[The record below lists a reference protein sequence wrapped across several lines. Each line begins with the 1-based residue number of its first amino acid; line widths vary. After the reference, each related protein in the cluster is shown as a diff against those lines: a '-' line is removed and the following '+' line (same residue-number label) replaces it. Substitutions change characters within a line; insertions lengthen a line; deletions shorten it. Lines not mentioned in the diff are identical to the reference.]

1 MHLQP
6 NGLGRENRVETSRHD
21 STSENLHPR
30 STPTEGRLKTAC
42 PKGLIELPP
51 ERVLYVTGRF
61 GNSVSRFSSR
71 GFTRVAAF
79 SAAMLLAL
87 TAGLPAAQLRGLWEF
102 QDSSNLGKATV
113 GHDLIV
119 SGTAPT
125 WAAAVGDDASRSLS
139 GVITT
144 VRGAANRILA
154 PHGIAPNGGGTLV
167 NQASWVMDIFSPAA
181 SRSQWRTIFQT
192 DLNNTS
198 DGDYFIRNTDDAL
211 GVGAIGYSSVPIN
224 ETVWTRL
231 VITMDLALSGNDFK
245 TYLNGSLFHTH
256 APNQTVDGRFA
267 LQPGTNGVL
276 MFTDEDGEDYPLHVA
291 GLAIYDGVLTPQEVA
306 LIGGPGDSMSLPDAG
321 NPPVITVQSAGPSQ
335 VVALAQ
341 NAFTFVATDPEGATV
356 QIQVDWG
363 DGRLS
368 DWTTLKASGQSHP
381 VQHSFAHSGGFV
393 IKARARDALGM
404 TSAWVEI
411 QTIAVSPAPGL
422 PDGLVGL
429 WEFDDPLQLGKAT
442 YGDNLAVAGANPS
455 HVASQGDGAASPQV
469 LHGVIF
475 TAAGVGNHLVATHSI
490 GANGY
495 GNNANRYTLLFD
507 VLVPGTG
514 QWRCFYQTALANNND
529 GEYFVRNSD
538 NMLGRGTIG
547 YSGVPLP
554 ANRWHRLAIAVDLSP
569 GGGFR
574 AYLDGELFNI
584 HLLPAFDGE
593 FALHPAQ
600 VLLFADENNENAPLA
615 IGMAA
620 VFSKALSA
628 DEIAA
633 LGGPGIAV
641 LPDPNNQPPTLAAQ
655 AAGPTNAATGVAE
668 SFTFHP
674 QDADGDLVQVQADWG
689 DGKVSSWTGFGASGT
704 PQSVSHTWPAPGQFD
719 IRARARDNNGAVS
732 EWTNIQSITVT
743 GAVQVAFSTP
753 PYLQNMSTTTMV
765 VMAELVENIPLILR
779 YGTSTNYG
787 SGVAFESVASGGN
800 TFFLRAVLTNLHP
813 NTAYHYV
820 LASTSGDPVTNDA
833 TFRTAPSDWV
843 DFSFGALGDT
853 QTDNRIRT
861 SGVWAWEADP
871 WEPAKTM
878 LQDMVDR
885 GVHFGLG
892 IGDHAQDGNSYSSTK
907 NSHLDRWAAILGPR
921 VPFYISWGN
930 HDGSSPN
937 HPLRLSADMPSRWRT
952 DASPS
957 IRTPGYGNF
966 SFSYSGVFFVCL
978 DYFEVNNRAANDPAN
993 DLTNGW
999 LDEQLSSAAARE
1011 ARFRVVAV
1019 HVPPYCERWINGNA
1033 ALRAQLVP
1041 RLEQYSVNLC
1051 FSGHM
1056 HGYERGFLNGV
1067 NYIIAGGGSY
1077 LDIGEPLVQDWPHV
1091 TLGGYDNVPGL
1102 YAMQSS
1108 FGVLGTP
1115 QPIEGGLFHGY
1126 AHIAVRDR
1134 YLRLDMHGFNADG
1147 SSIGILDTLEIG
1159 SDPGPDS
1166 DGDGMRDRWED
1177 DNGLDA
1183 NDPNDAHLD
1192 ADNDGMTNLQE
1203 YYAGTDPR
1211 NPASR
1216 FEILD
1221 LEYEADHW
1229 LLRWSSVPG
1238 KSYRIA
1244 WSANLHTWHYVESSP
1259 GQFLTVAASPE
1270 AATEA
1275 PIHPPQ
1281 TNAGLFLHVEVLR

>member
-1 MHLQP
+1 MVKRTVSEL
-6 NGLGRENRVETSRHD
+6 TSRD
-21 STSENLHPR
+21 PVKKIRGYYSDVMMQPVPFN
-30 STPTEGRLKTAC
+30 A
-42 PKGLIELPP
+42 
-51 ERVLYVTGRF
+51 VL
-61 GNSVSRFSSR
+61 
-71 GFTRVAAF
+71 AAL
-79 SAAMLLAL
+79 AAVLCC
-87 TAGLPAAQLRGLWEF
+87 LPASVGAAGAELRGLWEF
-102 QDSSNLGKATV
+102 QDSSNLGKGTV

-154 PHGIAPNGGGTLV
+154 PHGIPANGGGTLV

-267 LQPGTNGVL
+267 LQPGTTGVL

-306 LIGGPGDSMSLPDAG
+306 LIGGPGDSMILPDAG

-341 NAFTFVATDPEGATV
+341 NAFTFVATDPEGANV
-356 QIQVDWG
+356 QVQVDWG

-381 VQHSFAHSGGFV
+381 VQHSFTHSGAFV
-393 IKARARDALGM
+393 IQARARDALGM
-404 TSAWVEI
+404 ISAWMEI
-411 QTIAVSPAPGL
+411 QTIAVSAAPGL

-429 WEFDDPLQLGKAT
+429 WEFDDPLQLVKAT
-442 YGDNLAVAGANPS
+442 YGADFTVAGTNPS
-455 HVASQGDGAASPQV
+455 PVASQGDGAASPQI

-475 TAAGVGNHLVATHSI
+475 TAAGVGNHLVATHNI

-547 YSGVPLP
+547 YSGTPVS
-554 ANRWHRLAIAVDLSP
+554 ANRWHRLAMAVDLSP

-584 HLLPAFDGE
+584 HSLPAFDGE
-593 FALHPAQ
+593 FALHPTQ
-600 VLLFADENNENAPLA
+600 VLLFADENNENEPLA

-620 VFSKALSA
+620 IFSKALSA

-641 LPDPNNQPPTLAAQ
+641 LPDPNNQPPNLAAQ
-655 AAGPTNAATGVAE
+655 TAGPTNAATGVAE

-674 QDADGDLVQVQADWG
+674 QDADGDLVQLQADWG

-704 PQSVSHTWPAPGQFD
+704 PQELSHTWLAPGQFE

-732 EWTNIQSITVT
+732 DWAFIQSIIVT
-743 GAVQVAFSTP
+743 GAVQVTFSTS

-765 VMAELVENIPLILR
+765 VMAELFDDIPLILR

-787 SGVAFESVASGGN
+787 INVAMESVASGGG
-800 TFFLRAVLTNLHP
+800 TFFLRAVLTNLQP

-820 LASTSGDPVTNDA
+820 LAATAGDPVTSDA
-833 TFRTAPSDWV
+833 VFRAAPSDWV

-878 LQDMVDR
+878 LQDMVNR
-885 GVHFGLG
+885 AVHFGLG

-907 NSHLDRWAAILGPR
+907 NSHLDRWAAILGPH
-921 VPFYISWGN
+921 VPFYIAWGN
-930 HDGSSPN
+930 HDGNSPN

-966 SFSYSGVFFVCL
+966 SFSYAGVFFICL

-999 LDEQLSSAAARE
+999 LDGQLSSVAARD
-1011 ARFRVVAV
+1011 ARFRIVAV
-1019 HVPPYCERWINGNA
+1019 HVPPYCERWIDGDA

-1041 RLEQYSVNLC
+1041 RLEQYAVSLC

-1056 HGYERGFLNGV
+1056 HGYERGFLDGV
-1067 NYIIAGGGSY
+1067 NYIVAGGGSY
-1077 LDIGEPLVQDWPHV
+1077 LDIGEVLVQDWPHT
-1091 TLGGYDNVPGL
+1091 TLGGYDNVPAV

-1108 FGVLGTP
+1108 YGVLGTP

-1126 AHIAVRDR
+1126 AEVNVRDR

-1147 SSIGILDTLEIG
+1147 SYIGILDTVEIG
-1159 SDPGPDS
+1159 TDPGPDT
-1166 DGDGMRDRWED
+1166 DGDGMRDTWEN

-1183 NDPNDAHLD
+1183 NDPEDAHLD

-1203 YYAGTDPR
+1203 YYAGTDPQD
-1211 NPASR
+1211 PASR
-1216 FEILD
+1216 FGILD
-1221 LEYEADHW
+1221 LRNEADHW
-1229 LLRWSSVPG
+1229 LLRWTSEPD

-1244 WSANLHTWHYVESSP
+1244 WSENLVGWHYLESANNQPLTMSASP
-1259 GQFLTVAASPE
+1259 GTT
-1270 AATEA
+1270 TEA
-1275 PIHPPQ
+1275 PISLPQ
-1281 TNAGLFLHVEVLR
+1281 NNSALFLRVEVLR

>member
-1 MHLQP
+1 MSLVP
-6 NGLGRENRVETSRHD
+6 FN
-21 STSENLHPR
+21 
-30 STPTEGRLKTAC
+30 A
-42 PKGLIELPP
+42 
-51 ERVLYVTGRF
+51 
-61 GNSVSRFSSR
+61 
-71 GFTRVAAF
+71 RVAAL
-79 SAAMLLAL
+79 AAVLCCLL
-87 TAGLPAAQLRGLWEF
+87 TRAGVSGAELRGLWEF
-102 QDSSNLGKATV
+102 QDSSNIGKATV
-113 GHDLIV
+113 GLDLVI
-119 SGTAPT
+119 SGTPPSWT
-125 WAAAVGDDASRSLS
+125 PNLSDDASRSLS

-154 PHGIAPNGGGTLV
+154 PHGISANGGGTLV
-167 NQASWVMDIFSPAA
+167 NQASWVMDIFSPAT
-181 SRSQWRTIFQT
+181 SRGQWRTIFQT
-192 DLNNTS
+192 DLSNVS

-211 GVGAIGYSSVPIN
+211 GVGAIGYSSSPIN

-231 VITMDLALSGNDFK
+231 VITMDLALAGNDFK

-256 APNQTVDGRFA
+256 MPNQVVDGRFA

-291 GLAIYDGVLTPQEVA
+291 GLAIYEDALTPQEVA
-306 LIGGPGDSMSLPDAG
+306 LLGGPGDPMILPDAG
-321 NPPVITVQSAGPSQ
+321 GPPVVTIQSAGPSN

-341 NAFTFVATDPEGATV
+341 NTFTFVAADPEGANV
-356 QIQVDWG
+356 QVQVDWG

-368 DWTTLKASGQSHP
+368 DWTSLLPSGQPHQ
-381 VQHSFAHSGGFV
+381 VQHAFAHSGGFV
-393 IKARARDALGM
+393 LQARARDALGM
-404 TSAWVEI
+404 TSAWVGI
-411 QTIAVSPAPGL
+411 QTIAVSAAPDF

-442 YGDNLAVAGANPS
+442 YGADLTVAGTSPS
-455 HVASQGDGAASPQV
+455 YVASQADSAASQQV

-475 TAAGVGNHLVATHSI
+475 TAAGVGNHLVATHNI
-490 GANGY
+490 GANGH

-529 GEYFVRNSD
+529 GEYFVRYSD

-547 YSGVPLP
+547 YSGTPLP

-569 GGGFR
+569 TGGFR
-574 AYLDGELFNI
+574 AYLDGDLFNL
-584 HLLPAFDGE
+584 HSLPAFDGE
-593 FALHPAQ
+593 FALDPSQ

-615 IGMAA
+615 IGMVAI
-620 VFSKALSA
+620 FSKALNA

-655 AAGPTNAATGVAE
+655 TAGPTNAATGVAE
-668 SFTFHP
+668 SFTFYP

-689 DGKVSSWTGFGASGT
+689 DGKISSWTGFGASGS
-704 PQSVSHTWPAPGQFD
+704 PQSVSHTWLTPGQFE

-732 EWTNIQSITVT
+732 EWVAIQSITVT
-743 GAVQVAFSTP
+743 GAVQVTFSTP

-765 VMAELVENIPLILR
+765 VMAELAEDIPLVLQ
-779 YGTSTNYG
+779 YGASTNYG
-787 SGVAFESVASGGN
+787 SSVVMESVASGGN
-800 TFFLRAVLTNLHP
+800 TFFLRAVLTNLQP
-813 NTAYHYV
+813 NTTYHYL
-820 LASTSGDPVTNDA
+820 LAATAGDPVTNDA
-833 TFRTAPSDWV
+833 TFRTAPSGWI

-878 LQDMVDR
+878 LQHMVDR

-907 NSHLDRWAAILGPR
+907 NSHLDRWAAILGPH
-921 VPFYISWGN
+921 VPFYIAWGN
-930 HDGSSPN
+930 HDGSSPQ

-952 DASPS
+952 DASPAL
-957 IRTPGYGNF
+957 RTPGYGNF

-978 DYFEVNNRAANDPAN
+978 DYFEVNTRAVNDPAN

-999 LDEQLSSAAARE
+999 LDEQLSSPAARD

-1019 HVPPYCERWINGNA
+1019 HVPPYCERWIDGDA

-1041 RLEQYSVNLC
+1041 RLEQYNVNLC

-1056 HGYERGFLNGV
+1056 HGYERGYLNGV
-1067 NYIIAGGGSY
+1067 NYIVAGGGSY
-1077 LDIGEPLVQDWPHV
+1077 LDIGEVLVQNWPHV
-1091 TLGGYDNVPGL
+1091 TLGGYDNVSGL
-1102 YAMQSS
+1102 YAMQSA

-1126 AHIAVRDR
+1126 AEIIVRDR

-1147 SSIGILDTLEIG
+1147 SYIGVLDTLEIG
-1159 SDPGPDS
+1159 TDPGPDA
-1166 DGDGMRDRWED
+1166 DGDGMRDNWED
-1177 DNGLDA
+1177 DNDLDA

-1192 ADNDGMTNLQE
+1192 ADEDGMTNLQE
-1203 YYAGTDPR
+1203 YYAGTDPQD
-1211 NPASR
+1211 PASR

-1221 LEYEADHW
+1221 LERDAVPP

-1238 KSYRIA
+1238 KSYRIG
-1244 WSANLHTWHYVESSP
+1244 WSGNLLTWHYVESSP
-1259 GQFLTVAASPE
+1259 GQPLTVAASPG

-1275 PIHPPQ
+1275 PIHLPQ
-1281 TNAGLFLHVEVLR
+1281 TSASLFLRVEVLR